1 MGRQAILLLTLSA
14 FTAAG
19 GQLLLKVGAQGR
31 DDLIGFF
38 NPYVIV
44 GLILYVFST
53 LVWIYVLSFE
63 KLTNVYAFTALTFV
77 LVYLGAV
84 MLLGEKISVPTVAGI
99 VAILFGLY
107 LISQYNSLAT
117 FFTCAD

>member
-1 MGRQAILLLTLSA
+1 MQRQAILLLLLSA

-19 GQLLLKVGAQGR
+19 GQLMLKVGAQGR
-31 DDLIGFF
+31 DALIGFI
-38 NPYVIV
+38 NPWVV
-44 GLILYVFST
+44 GG
-53 LVWIYVLSFE
+53 LVLYVLSFE

-84 MLLGEKISVPTVAGI
+84 FFLGERISAAAITGI

-107 LISQYNSLAT
+107 LISQYNS
-117 FFTCAD
+117 

>member
-1 MGRQAILLLTLSA
+1 MQRQAILMLLLSA

-31 DDLIGFF
+31 DDFMAFI
-38 NPYVIV
+38 NPWIIC
-44 GLILYVFST
+44 GLLLYVLST

-84 MLLGEKISVPTVAGI
+84 FFLGEKISVAAMVGI

-107 LISQYNSLAT
+107 MISQYNH
-117 FFTCAD
+117 

>member
-1 MGRQAILLLTLSA
+1 MQRQAILLLTLST
-14 FTAAG
+14 FTAAS
-19 GQLLLKVGAQGR
+19 GQLLLKAGAQGR
-31 DDLIGFF
+31 EDLISFF
-38 NPYVIV
+38 NPFVIA
-44 GLILYVFST
+44 GLFLYVVST

-84 MLLGEKISVPTVAGI
+84 MLLGEKISLTTVAGI

-107 LISQYNSLAT
+107 LISQYSS
-117 FFTCAD
+117 

>member
-1 MGRQAILLLTLSA
+1 MQRQAILMLLLSA

-31 DDLIGFF
+31 DDFMAFINPWIIG
-38 NPYVIV
+38 
-44 GLILYVFST
+44 GLLLYVLST

-84 MLLGEKISVPTVAGI
+84 LFLGEKISIAAMVGI

-107 LISQYNSLAT
+107 MISQYNH
-117 FFTCAD
+117 

>member
-1 MGRQAILLLTLSA
+1 MQRQAILLLLMSA

-19 GQLLLKVGAQGR
+19 GQMLLKVGAQGR
-31 DDLIGFF
+31 EDLTGFLNPWVIG
-38 NPYVIV
+38 
-44 GLILYVFST
+44 GLVLYGLST
-53 LVWIYVLSFE
+53 LGWIYVLSFE

-84 MLLGEKISVPTVAGI
+84 FFLGEKISVAAVTGI

-107 LISQYNSLAT
+107 LISQYNS
-117 FFTCAD
+117 

>member
-1 MGRQAILLLTLSA
+1 MGRQAILLLTLSTCA
-14 FTAAG
+14 AAG

-31 DDLIGFF
+31 ENLLSFF
-38 NPYVIV
+38 NPHVIA
-44 GLILYVFST
+44 GLLLYVVST

-84 MLLGEKISVPTVAGI
+84 ILLGEKISVATVTGI
-99 VAILFGLY
+99 IAILFGLY
-107 LISQYNSLAT
+107 LISQYNS
-117 FFTCAD
+117 